1 MPAGHSSSS
10 ECVVGFLQKKGR
22 FYSWKRAL
30 FVLYDQGLI
39 QLLSDQHSACPDP
52 TASSAIPSTS
62 YLIGDAGDI
71 DIEKI
76 PGFKQKQRIALHQLS
91 QVVGQ
96 GQRDIVITLLD
107 SSTLVLRAQSSND
120 CGIWLTAIRSAV
132 AAAAVAGY
140 AAEYPDHDVT
150 VDTVDEGSTYPNE
163 SAPLS
168 LPAHTSASRAS
179 PPRIADLDLPA
190 GFAGASLAR
199 SSTDLEKLSHAEVY
213 TIKES
218 AVDEDVARRET
229 PMGWLP
235 STSSLQNFGNEIA
248 ASGFLPESTSTKPA
262 TSHVVSH
269 DNTNH
274 DLDQSVV
281 HIARDIGSFD
291 VDALFDDDNSQIDGS
306 RSSGELPLAVLA
318 SRTGELYRSKLA
330 VNPSIP
336 KELNKT
342 RQTLHSVVETS
353 TAVNDLTFDGMF
365 DTLLHPAIADSP
377 ESKRAALDAD
387 ISFSRLNLDSSATE
401 MPYLSTEAKQRQTN
415 SCVEQRPSI
424 PNFDGRLDA
433 PEIPNTVNRGSKT
446 TNTSHSVTQQ
456 KQQPLQ
462 QQKQQTYTSKKD
474 SDANGS
480 MLLINTSVADFAG
493 SLFDDICL
501 GSMLSTTVDNTSLVL
516 KQQQNS
522 NSSSHALSR
531 QNAQNSDHSTPND
544 NGGQTGD
551 AGLEG
556 AVEDNR
562 ASKLLNSPGR
572 SRIDNQVRMA
582 ARRSVMTI
590 YGGLGVSAQQEKQK
604 PVGPNGIQMSLLAKY
619 SDSLNASRTLLASG
633 LRNNKGA
640 AAHAWGS
647 RANLPGGVHN
657 LDRPATIVQ
666 YESNEPKNTGIRKV
680 VRGQFAKDL
689 IQKESERK
697 PAVRRM
703 RRVKSESKV
712 LPLKSIRLRL
722 NGSIVGGNTSIN
734 SGAAANDSSFKSTT
748 GHQLPAIGSNT
759 APKKDTDNS
768 SSKVGAHAGSA
779 GAFGEFN
786 TIRERLRA
794 ADEQKKL
801 QQQAQMLD
809 HEGVDDVRIG
819 DIMQTR
825 QDIPLA
831 MQLEDKRRVQEAK
844 RLALLSQQLEHQ
856 KQQLNIQR
864 LNVEQQQQYHEFKRQ
879 SLCPTT
885 HGPDL
890 LAQPPHHMPQKGWT
904 GHENN
909 AYGGSDSYTKQWV
922 QSQTPRFSSAM
933 QSPYPQGV
941 YSQNQTGMRPVSS
954 VGLRP
959 ASYMSAMADEGG
971 YMQNLLAANTG
982 YPDSQA
988 MSYEQAHL
996 WRQQQQQQQ
1005 QQQHYM
1011 YGSNH
1016 EQLPIQYA
1024 PPNAP
1029 NTAFSNG
1036 QSGRPS
1042 VKAQSSNKKRQPGAA
1057 FVKHGRSASAGGKS
1071 DNSNASTES
1080 WQSNVGR
1087 SARSS
1092 IHAKTEPVYE
1102 GSIYVLSPVTN
1113 STAAG
1118 ANANA
1123 GSTKKRASSFGQ
1135 AEHRRRLMAKRVSA
1149 TLSRSKGMDAASGI
1163 PPVPPLPQNMQQYQY
1178 QPHGQHQY
1186 QQQQHQYYVSQQMP
1200 GGEWGA
1206 HNNYAYPGNQQDIYA
1221 DMQTLAKKRNEMS
1234 SNVPSLLQQLNQAR
1248 ATGVL
1253 PNRHKEKASYTKGAY
1268 QNFNTSQLI
1277 RDGTTTSAQYL
1288 GDGNTLLIDQAYEA
1302 EKSRTALLKRIS
1314 HTYRGIGRES
1324 APAQAFMH

>member
-1 MPAGHSSSS
+1 
-10 ECVVGFLQKKGR
+10 
-22 FYSWKRAL
+22 
-30 FVLYDQGLI
+30 
-39 QLLSDQHSACPDP
+39 
-52 TASSAIPSTS
+52 
-62 YLIGDAGDI
+62 
-71 DIEKI
+71 
-76 PGFKQKQRIALHQLS
+76 
-91 QVVGQ
+91 
-96 GQRDIVITLLD
+96 
-107 SSTLVLRAQSSND
+107 
-120 CGIWLTAIRSAV
+120 
-132 AAAAVAGY
+132 
-140 AAEYPDHDVT
+140 
-150 VDTVDEGSTYPNE
+150 
-163 SAPLS
+163 
-168 LPAHTSASRAS
+168 
-179 PPRIADLDLPA
+179 
-190 GFAGASLAR
+190 
-199 SSTDLEKLSHAEVY
+199 
-213 TIKES
+213 
-218 AVDEDVARRET
+218 
-229 PMGWLP
+229 MGWLP
-235 STSSLQNFGNEIA
+235 STSSLQNFGNEMA

-342 RQTLHSVVETS
+342 RQALHSVVETS

-387 ISFSRLNLDSSATE
+387 LSFSRLNLDSSATE
-401 MPYLSTEAKQRQTN
+401 MPYLSTEAKHRQTN

-424 PNFDGRLDA
+424 PNFDGRLDS
-433 PEIPNTVNRGSKT
+433 PEIPNT
-446 TNTSHSVTQQ
+446 
-456 KQQPLQ
+456 
-462 QQKQQTYTSKKD
+462 
-474 SDANGS
+474 
-480 MLLINTSVADFAG
+480 
-493 SLFDDICL
+493 
-501 GSMLSTTVDNTSLVL
+501 
-516 KQQQNS
+516 
-522 NSSSHALSR
+522 
-531 QNAQNSDHSTPND
+531 NSDHSTPND

-562 ASKLLNSPGR
+562 VSKLLNSPGR

-666 YESNEPKNTGIRKV
+666 YESNEPKDTGIRKV

-734 SGAAANDSSFKSTT
+734 PGTAANDSSFKSTT

-954 VGLRP
+954 VDLRP

-971 YMQNLLAANTG
+971 YMQNILAANTG
-982 YPDSQA
+982 YSDNQA
-988 MSYEQAHL
+988 MSYEQAQL
-996 WRQQQQQQQ
+996 WRHQQQVQEQLQL
-1005 QQQHYM
+1005 HYM
-1011 YGSNH
+1011 Y
-1016 EQLPIQYA
+1016 
-1024 PPNAP
+1024 
-1029 NTAFSNG
+1029 
-1036 QSGRPS
+1036 
-1042 VKAQSSNKKRQPGAA
+1042 
-1057 FVKHGRSASAGGKS
+1057 
-1071 DNSNASTES
+1071 
-1080 WQSNVGR
+1080 
-1087 SARSS
+1087 
-1092 IHAKTEPVYE
+1092 
-1102 GSIYVLSPVTN
+1102 
-1113 STAAG
+1113 
-1118 ANANA
+1118 
-1123 GSTKKRASSFGQ
+1123 
-1135 AEHRRRLMAKRVSA
+1135 VS
-1149 TLSRSKGMDAASGI
+1149 
-1163 PPVPPLPQNMQQYQY
+1163 
-1178 QPHGQHQY
+1178 
-1186 QQQQHQYYVSQQMP
+1186 
-1200 GGEWGA
+1200 
-1206 HNNYAYPGNQQDIYA
+1206 
-1221 DMQTLAKKRNEMS
+1221 
-1234 SNVPSLLQQLNQAR
+1234 
-1248 ATGVL
+1248 
-1253 PNRHKEKASYTKGAY
+1253 
-1268 QNFNTSQLI
+1268 
-1277 RDGTTTSAQYL
+1277 
-1288 GDGNTLLIDQAYEA
+1288 
-1302 EKSRTALLKRIS
+1302 
-1314 HTYRGIGRES
+1314 
-1324 APAQAFMH
+1324 

>member
-1 MPAGHSSSS
+1 S
-10 ECVVGFLQKKGR
+10 
-22 FYSWKRAL
+22 
-30 FVLYDQGLI
+30 
-39 QLLSDQHSACPDP
+39 
-52 TASSAIPSTS
+52 TASSTIPSTS
-62 YLIGDAGDI
+62 YLIGDAADI

-120 CGIWLTAIRSAV
+120 RGIWLTAIRSAV

-150 VDTVDEGSTYPNE
+150 VETVDEGSAYPNE
-163 SAPLS
+163 TATLS
-168 LPAHTSASRAS
+168 LPAHTSTSRAS

-190 GFAGASLAR
+190 GFAGTSLAR

-218 AVDEDVARRET
+218 VVDEDVAKREN

-235 STSSLQNFGNEIA
+235 STSSLQNFGNEMA
-248 ASGFLPESTSTKPA
+248 TSGFLPESTSTKPA

-269 DNTNH
+269 GNTNH

-353 TAVNDLTFDGMF
+353 TAVNDLTF
-365 DTLLHPAIADSP
+365 
-377 ESKRAALDAD
+377 
-387 ISFSRLNLDSSATE
+387 N
-401 MPYLSTEAKQRQTN
+401 
-415 SCVEQRPSI
+415 
-424 PNFDGRLDA
+424 
-433 PEIPNTVNRGSKT
+433 
-446 TNTSHSVTQQ
+446 
-456 KQQPLQ
+456 
-462 QQKQQTYTSKKD
+462 
-474 SDANGS
+474 
-480 MLLINTSVADFAG
+480 G

-501 GSMLSTTVDNTSLVL
+501 GSILSTTVDNTSLVL

-522 NSSSHALSR
+522 NSSSHELSR
-531 QNAQNSDHSTPND
+531 QNAQNSDHSTSND
-544 NGGQTGD
+544 NGGQTED
-551 AGLEG
+551 AGHEG
-556 AVEDNR
+556 AIEDNR
-562 ASKLLNSPGR
+562 VSRLLNSPGR

-619 SDSLNASRTLLASG
+619 SDSLNASRTLLPSG

-666 YESNEPKNTGIRKV
+666 YESNELKDTGVRKV

-722 NGSIVGGNTSIN
+722 NGSIVSGNASIN
-734 SGAAANDSSFKSTT
+734 SGTGANNSSFKSTT
-748 GHQLPAIGSNT
+748 GHQLPVSGSNT
-759 APKKDTDNS
+759 APNKDTDNS
-768 SSKVGAHAGSA
+768 SSKVGAHAGSS

-801 QQQAQMLD
+801 LQQAQMLD

-959 ASYMSAMADEGG
+959 ASYMNAMADEGG

-982 YPDSQA
+982 YPDNQA

-1005 QQQHYM
+1005 QQQHYI
-1011 YGSNH
+1011 YGSNN

-1029 NTAFSNG
+1029 NTASSNG
-1036 QSGRPS
+1036 QNGRPS
-1042 VKAQSSNKKRQPGAA
+1042 VKAQPSNKKRQPGAA

-1118 ANANA
+1118 ASANANA

-1206 HNNYAYPGNQQDIYA
+1206 HNNYAYLGNQQNIYA

-1248 ATGVL
+1248 AIGVL
-1253 PNRHKEKASYTKGAY
+1253 PNRHKEKVSYTKGAY

-1302 EKSRTALLKRIS
+1302 EKS
-1314 HTYRGIGRES
+1314 
-1324 APAQAFMH
+1324 

>member
-120 CGIWLTAIRSAV
+120 RGIWLTAIRSAV

-318 SRTGELYRSKLA
+318 SRT
-330 VNPSIP
+330 
-336 KELNKT
+336 
-342 RQTLHSVVETS
+342 
-353 TAVNDLTFDGMF
+353 
-365 DTLLHPAIADSP
+365 
-377 ESKRAALDAD
+377 
-387 ISFSRLNLDSSATE
+387 
-401 MPYLSTEAKQRQTN
+401 
-415 SCVEQRPSI
+415 
-424 PNFDGRLDA
+424 
-433 PEIPNTVNRGSKT
+433 
-446 TNTSHSVTQQ
+446 
-456 KQQPLQ
+456 
-462 QQKQQTYTSKKD
+462 
-474 SDANGS
+474 
-480 MLLINTSVADFAG
+480 G

-996 WRQQQQQQQ
+996 WQQ

-1042 VKAQSSNKKRQPGAA
+1042 VKAQPSNKKRQPGAA

>member
-1 MPAGHSSSS
+1 MPVRHSSSS

-39 QLLSDQHSACPDP
+39 QLLSDQHSACPDS
-52 TASSAIPSTS
+52 TASSTIPSTS

-107 SSTLVLRAQSSND
+107 SSTLVLRAQSSD
-120 CGIWLTAIRSAV
+120 DRGIWLTAIRSAV

-150 VDTVDEGSTYPNE
+150 VDTVDENSTYPNE
-163 SAPLS
+163 AAPLS
-168 LPAHTSASRAS
+168 LPTHKSTSRAS
-179 PPRIADLDLPA
+179 PPRIAGLDLPA
-190 GFAGASLAR
+190 GFAGASLAQP
-199 SSTDLEKLSHAEVY
+199 STDLEKLAHAEVY
-213 TIKES
+213 TTKES
-218 AVDEDVARRET
+218 VVDEDVARKENH
-229 PMGWLP
+229 MGWLP
-235 STSSLQNFGNEIA
+235 STSSLQNFGNELET
-248 ASGFLPESTSTKPA
+248 SGFLQESTSTKPA

-269 DNTNH
+269 DNTDHN
-274 DLDQSVV
+274 LGQSVV

-306 RSSGELPLAVLA
+306 RSSGELPLAVIA
-318 SRTGELYRSKLA
+318 SRTGELYQSKLA
-330 VNPSIP
+330 
-336 KELNKT
+336 
-342 RQTLHSVVETS
+342 
-353 TAVNDLTFDGMF
+353 
-365 DTLLHPAIADSP
+365 
-377 ESKRAALDAD
+377 
-387 ISFSRLNLDSSATE
+387 
-401 MPYLSTEAKQRQTN
+401 
-415 SCVEQRPSI
+415 
-424 PNFDGRLDA
+424 
-433 PEIPNTVNRGSKT
+433 
-446 TNTSHSVTQQ
+446 
-456 KQQPLQ
+456 
-462 QQKQQTYTSKKD
+462 
-474 SDANGS
+474 
-480 MLLINTSVADFAG
+480 
-493 SLFDDICL
+493 
-501 GSMLSTTVDNTSLVL
+501 
-516 KQQQNS
+516 
-522 NSSSHALSR
+522 
-531 QNAQNSDHSTPND
+531 NAQASDHRTQEDND
-544 NGGQTGD
+544 GQTGN

-562 ASKLLNSPGR
+562 VSRLLNSPGR

-604 PVGPNGIQMSLLAKY
+604 HVGPNGIQMSLLAKY

-640 AAHAWGS
+640 APHAWGS
-647 RANLPGGVHN
+647 RANLPGSVHN

-666 YESNEPKNTGIRKV
+666 YESSEPKDTGIRKV

-703 RRVKSESKV
+703 RHVKSESKV

-722 NGSIVGGNTSIN
+722 NGSIVGGNTSLN
-734 SGAAANDSSFKSTT
+734 SGTAANGSSFKSTT
-748 GHQLPAIGSNT
+748 GHQLPVSGSNT
-759 APKKDTDNS
+759 APNKDNNNS
-768 SSKVGAHAGSA
+768 SSKIGAHADSA

-801 QQQAQMLD
+801 LQQAQMLD

-885 HGPDL
+885 HGQDL
-890 LAQPPHHMPQKGWT
+890 LAQPPHHTPQKGWT
-904 GHENN
+904 GHESN

-922 QSQTPRFSSAM
+922 QSQTPRFASAM
-933 QSPYPQGV
+933 QSPYPHGM

-959 ASYMSAMADEGG
+959 ASFMSAMADEGG
-971 YMQNLLAANTG
+971 YMQNILAANTG
-982 YPDSQA
+982 YPDNQT

-996 WRQQQQQQQ
+996 WQQQQQ

-1029 NTAFSNG
+1029 NTASSNG
-1036 QSGRPS
+1036 QNGRPS
-1042 VKAQSSNKKRQPGAA
+1042 AKAQPFNKKRQPGAA

-1102 GSIYVLSPVTN
+1102 GSVYVLSPVTN

-1118 ANANA
+1118 ANASINA

-1149 TLSRSKGMDAASGI
+1149 TLSRSKGMDAANGI

-1206 HNNYAYPGNQQDIYA
+1206 HNNYAYPGSQQNMYA

-1248 ATGVL
+1248 AIGVL